1 MKYNYTMNA
10 NDYKTPPEL
19 YQKALKFFNIEKF
32 NCDVCCSEKNIPAI
46 IHFIEGERNGL
57 TEDWEYYNWCNPPF
71 NEAKKW
77 IEKAYKEQQKGNTTC
92 MLIPVR
98 SETKY
103 FHDYILYNPNVHIDW
118 LRKGYR
124 FLDKDNNEMGV
135 FKNALALVYF
145 LAY

>member
-19 YQKALKFFNIEKF
+19 YQKALKFIGQEHFS
-32 NCDVCCSEKNIPAI
+32 CDVCCSERNIPAI

-98 SETKY
+98 TETKY
-103 FHDYILYNPNVHIDW
+103 WHDFILNNPAIHLEW
-118 LRKGYR
+118 LRKGYK
-124 FLDKDNNEMGV
+124 FLDKNNNEMGV

>member
-10 NDYKTPPEL
+10 NDYKTPPVL
-19 YQKALKFFNIEKF
+19 YQKALNFFVLDEF
-32 NCDVCCSEKNIPAI
+32 DLDTCTSERNIPAKAYY
-46 IHFIEGERNGL
+46 IEGETDGL
-57 TEDWEYYNWCNPPF
+57 AADWEKYNWCNPPF

-77 IEKAYKEQQKGNTTC
+77 IEKAYKEQQKGNMTC

-98 SETKY
+98 TETKY
-103 FHDYILYNPNVHIDW
+103 FHDYILNNPAIHIDW
-118 LRKGYR
+118 LRKGYK

-135 FKNALALVYF
+135 FKNALALIYF